1 MSTMLQR
8 IRNAKSG
15 QSSLTPNANAD
26 RIYGSAY
33 VPSNY
38 AIKSEAVDGM
48 GRHIAILAAQVDENV
63 TTNRRGELYAQKRVV
78 GFLAGP
84 DGKASGSYIFI
95 KLRSDSA
102 LTPGQ
107 WLDPKTL
114 VVANMSQNGQ
124 VLNGQYL
131 IEEGHDFGG
140 TIGAVKPT
148 CIDETAVDASVLAL
162 AKTE

>member
-1 MSTMLQR
+1 MLQR

-15 QSSLTPNANAD
+15 QSSTTPNASSD

-38 AIKSEAVDGM
+38 AIKSEAIDAA
-48 GRHIAILAAQVDENV
+48 GRHFPVLAAQVDENV

-78 GFLAGP
+78 AFIAGP

-124 VLNGQYL
+124 ALNGLYL

-162 AKTE
+162 AK